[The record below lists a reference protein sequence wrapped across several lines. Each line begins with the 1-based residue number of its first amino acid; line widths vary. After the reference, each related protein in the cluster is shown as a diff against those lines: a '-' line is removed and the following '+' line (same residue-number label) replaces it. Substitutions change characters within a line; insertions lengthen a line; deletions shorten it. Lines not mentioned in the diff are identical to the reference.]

1 MASNMAGSAAGS
13 MSNTR
18 IRVLLVDDH
27 AIVRNGV
34 RLMLSEADDI
44 AVEGEA
50 DTAQSALQLVRSREF
65 DVALLDI
72 AMPDKNG
79 LDLLKQIRSEKPK
92 IAILVLSTYSEEIYA
107 MRALKLGAAGYLTK
121 DTPTSALIQAVRKAA
136 SGGKHVSPAMMEKLV
151 SAIGGAGASSHE
163 TLSNRE
169 LEVLKL
175 IAAGES
181 LVKIAETLHLSPHT
195 VTTYRARILEKMAL
209 SSNAELTRYAVE
221 NGLLI

>member
-1 MASNMAGSAAGS
+1 MANDK
-13 MSNTR
+13 

-44 AVEGEA
+44 SVDGEA
-50 DTAQSALQLVRSREF
+50 DNAQRALQLVRTQEF

-79 LDLLKQIRSEKPK
+79 LDLLKQLRSERPK
-92 IAILVLSTYSEEIYA
+92 LAVLVLSTYSEEIYA

-121 DTPTSALIQAVRKAA
+121 DSPTSALIQAVRKAA
-136 SGGKHVSPAMMEKLV
+136 GGGKHVSPALMEKLV
-151 SAIGGAGASSHE
+151 SAIGGGAGGSHE

-175 IAAGES
+175 IASGDS

-195 VTTYRARILEKMAL
+195 VTTYRARILEKMDL
-209 SSNAELTRYAVE
+209 SSNADLTRYAIE
-221 NGLLI
+221 NGLLL